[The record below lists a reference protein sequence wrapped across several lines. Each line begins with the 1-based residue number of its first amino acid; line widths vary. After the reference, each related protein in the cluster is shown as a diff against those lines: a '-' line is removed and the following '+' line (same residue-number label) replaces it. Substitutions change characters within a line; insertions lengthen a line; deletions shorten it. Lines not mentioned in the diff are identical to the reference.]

1 MGGESHP
8 HKTNIQMNEKI
19 KNAIDALNVLITD
32 DKVSLEPRTVGKLN
46 TMKRYLLAMAD
57 SNKTDNNIINN

>member
-1 MGGESHP
+1 M
-8 HKTNIQMNEKI
+8 TEKI

-46 TMKRYLLAMAD
+46 TMKRYLLAM
-57 SNKTDNNIINN
+57 SNNNISDNNSINN

>member
-1 MGGESHP
+1 
-8 HKTNIQMNEKI
+8 MNEKI
-19 KNAIDALNVLITD
+19 KNAIDALNILITD

-57 SNKTDNNIINN
+57 SNKTDNTNINN